1 MINADRRLKSI
12 YVENLDALLAKL
24 KEIDPSAHRI
34 FRRELRKQIKPVE
47 QLAKSFVPAEVFPG
61 WRDTKPYYPAA
72 WGWATDTVHRGRTYG
87 KTGESRWQWSQEQAR
102 SGISISNA
110 KTKVQRIKGTTFGVT
125 ALALMNKSV
134 PGIIYELAG
143 SGSTR
148 SKAKTRRV
156 SRNPEASNLFIKR
169 VNETSGTIASDGKG
183 KRLIYKATA
192 EKGEQAL
199 ANIAEV
205 LKKYLGKE
213 FRG

>member
-1 MINADRRLKSI
+1 MLNTDRRLKII
-12 YVENLDALLAKL
+12 YVENLDAILAKI
-24 KEIDPSAHRI
+24 KEVNPKAEKI
-34 FRRELRKQIKPVE
+34 FKRELRKQIKPVE
-47 QLAKSFVPAEVFPG
+47 QLAEKFVPAEVFPG
-61 WRDTKPYYPAA
+61 WRDTKPYYPSN
-72 WGWATDTVHRGRTYG
+72 WGWANDTVHRGRTYG
-87 KTGESRWQWSQEQAR
+87 KTAESRWQWSQEVAR
-102 SGISISNA
+102 KGIYISNV
-110 KTKVQRIKGTTFGVT
+110 KSKVQRIKGTTFGVT
-125 ALALMNKSV
+125 ALALVNASV

-143 SGSTR
+143 SGSSR
-148 SKAKTRRV
+148 SRAKTRRV

-205 LKKYLGKE
+205 LQKYLGRN